1 MNQFPRHY
9 GTCPEMQFSQTL
21 LALDGCILFWW
32 MRYLLRGSVFLHGR
46 QEKLLFKIYLSMI
59 GKHKTLHGFKFQV
72 AGHCQKY
79 QGIKARRHW
88 VLIAGQRSPLL
99 SLPPGS
105 LNSWVIILKTALM
118 ETHVGDE
125 CQRLHWAGRKHSS
138 SLHLH
143 AFLHGPWSYERAF
156 VYRQCL
162 VFCHWLTF
170 SWQSWET
177 RYNPASAPSKNSLM
191 NLDGLK
197 SWRTMA
203 HCWGYYSDWELSRNS
218 CLKLLLQLLRKS
230 CLPMVWET
238 CIW

>member
-32 MRYLLRGSVFLHGR
+32 MRYLLRRSVFLHCR

-72 AGHCQKY
+72 AGHHQKY

-99 SLPPGS
+99 SLPPGA

-125 CQRLHWAGRKHSS
+125 CQRLHWAGISGFACFPS
-138 SLHLH
+138 WSMIIWESL
-143 AFLHGPWSYERAF
+143 
-156 VYRQCL
+156 
-162 VFCHWLTF
+162 
-170 SWQSWET
+170 
-177 RYNPASAPSKNSLM
+177 
-191 NLDGLK
+191 
-197 SWRTMA
+197 
-203 HCWGYYSDWELSRNS
+203 
-218 CLKLLLQLLRKS
+218 
-230 CLPMVWET
+230 CLPSVSGFLSLIDVLMTVLGDK
-238 CIW
+238 I

>member
-1 MNQFPRHY
+1 MNQFPRDY

-32 MRYLLRGSVFLHGR
+32 MRYLLRGSVFLHCR

-79 QGIKARRHW
+79 QGIKAPRHW

-118 ETHVGDE
+118 ETHVDINVRGCPGQGKNTLALWICMLSFMVHDHMRE
-125 CQRLHWAGRKHSS
+125 PLSTVSVWFFVIDWRSHDSPGRQDITLHQLLQKILW
-138 SLHLH
+138 
-143 AFLHGPWSYERAF
+143 WT
-156 VYRQCL
+156 
-162 VFCHWLTF
+162 W
-170 SWQSWET
+170 
-177 RYNPASAPSKNSLM
+177 
-191 NLDGLK
+191 
-197 SWRTMA
+197 MA
-203 HCWGYYSDWELSRNS
+203 HCLGYYSDWELSRNS